1 MYWNCK
7 PVFVY
12 MAASNDEVA
21 KAASDDEVDK
31 DEVDEVATSAPP
43 SMAQSISE
51 EDSEVLFGSRN
62 CLKFSSQLSEAL

>member
-1 MYWNCK
+1 
-7 PVFVY
+7 
-12 MAASNDEVA
+12 MAASNEVA
-21 KAASDDEVDK
+21 KAASDDEVD
-31 DEVDEVATSAPP
+31 APP